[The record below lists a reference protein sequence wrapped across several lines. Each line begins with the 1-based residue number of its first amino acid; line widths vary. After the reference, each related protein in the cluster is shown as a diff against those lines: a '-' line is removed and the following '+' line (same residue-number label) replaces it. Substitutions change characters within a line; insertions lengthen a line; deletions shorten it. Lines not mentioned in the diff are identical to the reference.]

1 MSDLMWRVG
10 KHEGLGNIVME
21 QVPIPDLGPKEVLV
35 RVHRSLISRG
45 SELWRR
51 YVMPGPVDPRS
62 MGYSTA
68 GVVEKVGSEV
78 TRFAPGDRVSCTA
91 PHAEYAIGDASAA
104 AKRRVVHLPD
114 DVPFVDGTFQPLIT
128 SSIGWTAAAGIQP
141 QHTVVILG
149 LGLVGNL
156 VMQAATRF
164 LSGQLCG
171 IDMLPIRRRLAEER
185 NMGTIIDGA
194 ARDPVES
201 VLGTDGWERRRH
213 RDRLRRRPCGHKVFC
228 ASPGYARSPADL
240 LQIIGLYHDSPLP
253 LDAAKMQRRRLI
265 GGYLHDTDVDANAR
279 AAMEALSSGL
289 VQAAPLVTHHFPGN
303 QAKEAF
309 DLLYGHPE
317 DAMGVIMEWA

>member
-1 MSDLMWRVG
+1 MMWRVG

-91 PHAEYAIGDASAA
+91 PHAEYAVGDASAA

-128 SSIGWTAAAGIQP
+128 SSIGWTATAGIQP
-141 QHTVVILG
+141 QHTVIILG

-164 LSGQLCG
+164 MPALLCS

-201 VLGTDGWERRRH
+201 VLELTGGN
-213 RDRLRRRPCGHKVFC
+213 G
-228 ASPGYARSPADL
+228 ADIVIDCVGGRAGIKSFAQAQDMMAAGGL
-240 LQIIGLYHDSPLP
+240 LQIIGLYHDGPLP
-253 LDAAKMQRRRLI
+253 LDAAKMQRKRLI
-265 GGYLHDTDVDANAR
+265 GGYLMETDVDANAR
-279 AAMEALSSGL
+279 AAMEALSNGL
-289 VQAAPLVTHHFPGN
+289 IQAAPLVTHRFPGN
-303 QAKEAF
+303 QAKQAF
-309 DLLYGHPE
+309 DLLYEHPE